1 MFLEAK
7 KGLWTQ
13 KNSFGSLKM
22 LKKLIFGPQKME
34 KIDFLQNLDLP
45 DLAEHGWGLPQYSA
59 TRSHW
64 PFSWRIQYIK
74 NLLPQ
79 WCGLQSQVLYNNNHL

>member
-13 KNSFGSLKM
+13 KIYFGPLKM

-34 KIDFLQNLDLP
+34 KMTFLKKPEFRDLT
-45 DLAEHGWGLPQYSA
+45 EHWGWSRML
-59 TRSHW
+59 
-64 PFSWRIQYIK
+64 
-74 NLLPQ
+74 
-79 WCGLQSQVLYNNNHL
+79 V

>member
-13 KNSFGSLKM
+13 KNSFGPLKM

-45 DLAEHGWGLPQYSA
+45 DLAKHGWGLP
-59 TRSHW
+59 
-64 PFSWRIQYIK
+64 
-74 NLLPQ
+74 
-79 WCGLQSQVLYNNNHL
+79 

>member
-13 KNSFGSLKM
+13 KKSFGPLKM

-34 KIDFLQNLDLP
+34 KIDFFKKPEFCDLT
-45 DLAEHGWGLPQYSA
+45 EHWGWSRQL
-59 TRSHW
+59 TW
-64 PFSWRIQYIK
+64 
-74 NLLPQ
+74 
-79 WCGLQSQVLYNNNHL
+79 

>member
-1 MFLEAK
+1 
-7 KGLWTQ
+7 
-13 KNSFGSLKM
+13 M

-45 DLAEHGWGLPQYSA
+45 DLAEHGRGLPQYPA
-59 TRSHW
+59 TSSHW

-79 WCGLQSQVLYNNNHL
+79 WCELRGCSWCHELHHQEAEQGSSLERNL